1 MKRVYCLYRVSTK
14 GQVDKDDI
22 PMQKT
27 SCREFAEHNGWTILK
42 EFQENGNREVHYAN
56 RSELFNNIIQ
66 TYCPQYF
73 EQPVTNSDFDEASG
87 EKKKKNENLKTSP
100 NAEQTE
106 CEDIVDADEP
116 TSAQQDE
123 PTKEPENSSVEQNK
137 NKQGKVVV
145 RTERP
150 PQGDNSNE

>member
-1 MKRVYCLYRVSTK
+1 MKTGFY
-14 GQVDKDDI
+14 
-22 PMQKT
+22 PMKVKLKLFFKWGI
-27 SCREFAEHNGWTILK
+27 EFEEKYEVAENS
-42 EFQENGNREVHYAN
+42 NREVHYAN

-66 TYCPQYF
+66 TYCPHY
-73 EQPVTNSDFDEASG
+73 
-87 EKKKKNENLKTSP
+87 L
-100 NAEQTE
+100 EQTE

-116 TSAQQDE
+116 TSAQQEE

-150 PQGDNSNE
+150 AQGDNSNE

>member
-1 MKRVYCLYRVSTK
+1 
-14 GQVDKDDI
+14 
-22 PMQKT
+22 MQKT

-66 TYCPQYF
+66 TYCSQYF

-100 NAEQTE
+100 NAEQ
-106 CEDIVDADEP
+106 ADSEN
-116 TSAQQDE
+116 TIDSEQQDE
-123 PTKEPENSSVEQNK
+123 LTEEPENSNVEQNAD
-137 NKQGKVVV
+137 KQRKVVI

-150 PQGDNSNE
+150 PQKVLDNE

>member
-1 MKRVYCLYRVSTK
+1 MSTFLLYI
-14 GQVDKDDI
+14 Q
-22 PMQKT
+22 
-27 SCREFAEHNGWTILK
+27 AES
-42 EFQENGNREVHYAN
+42 GNREVHYAN

-66 TYCPQYF
+66 TYCPHYL
-73 EQPVTNSDFDEASG
+73 EQTVTDSDFDEASG

-123 PTKEPENSSVEQNK
+123 PTKEPENSSLEQNAD
-137 NKQGKVVV
+137 KQRKVVV

>member
-66 TYCPQYF
+66 T
-73 EQPVTNSDFDEASG
+73 
-87 EKKKKNENLKTSP
+87 
-100 NAEQTE
+100 E

-123 PTKEPENSSVEQNK
+123 PTKELENSSVEQNK

>member
-1 MKRVYCLYRVSTK
+1 MKVKLKLFFKWV
-14 GQVDKDDI
+14 I
-22 PMQKT
+22 
-27 SCREFAEHNGWTILK
+27 EFEGK
-42 EFQENGNREVHYAN
+42 YEVMENGNREVHYAN

-100 NAEQTE
+100 NAEQTD

-123 PTKEPENSSVEQNK
+123 PTEEPENSSVEQNAD
-137 NKQGKVVV
+137 KQRKVVI

>member
-1 MKRVYCLYRVSTK
+1 M
-14 GQVDKDDI
+14 
-22 PMQKT
+22 
-27 SCREFAEHNGWTILK
+27 
-42 EFQENGNREVHYAN
+42 ENGNREVHYAN

-66 TYCPQYF
+66 TIQTYCPHYL
-73 EQPVTNSDFDEASG
+73 EQTVTDSDFDEASG

-100 NAEQTE
+100 NAEQTV

-123 PTKEPENSSVEQNK
+123 PTKEPENLIGEQDA
-137 NKQGKVVV
+137 NKQGKVVI

>member
-1 MKRVYCLYRVSTK
+1 ML
-14 GQVDKDDI
+14 
-22 PMQKT
+22 
-27 SCREFAEHNGWTILK
+27 
-42 EFQENGNREVHYAN
+42 
-56 RSELFNNIIQ
+56 NNIIKEYYPHHLEQ
-66 TYCPQYF
+66 LKVDTDF
-73 EQPVTNSDFDEASG
+73 EEASSA
-87 EKKKKNENLKTSP
+87 KKKKNENLKTSP

>member
-1 MKRVYCLYRVSTK
+1 M
-14 GQVDKDDI
+14 
-22 PMQKT
+22 
-27 SCREFAEHNGWTILK
+27 
-42 EFQENGNREVHYAN
+42 
-56 RSELFNNIIQ
+56 FNKKLQ
-66 TYCPQYF
+66 TYCPHNN
-73 EQPVTNSDFDEASG
+73 EKTDTDTDFDEASG

-100 NAEQTE
+100 NAEQTV

-123 PTKEPENSSVEQNK
+123 PTKEPENLIGEQDA

-145 RTERP
+145 KTERP

>member
-66 TYCPQYF
+66 TYCSQYF

-100 NAEQTE
+100 NAEQ
-106 CEDIVDADEP
+106 ADSEN
-116 TSAQQDE
+116 TIDSEQQDE
-123 PTKEPENSSVEQNK
+123 LTEEPENSNVEQNAD
-137 NKQGKVVV
+137 KQRKVVI

-150 PQGDNSNE
+150 PQKVLDNE